1 MSYLSYSDSEL
12 YVYNRKKKYPNNYLD
27 QSQSSVPNI
36 FCNNCNNCNND
47 YNRLQLYFIILVVLF
62 LLSLLGGIFLHIDRK
77 TIIEQNSKILAEY
90 KHHQRLYNNHI
101 DNTIGYI
108 QKMIDLLIKTQ
119 GSLSNLK
126 FDVSFDHNYV
136 PDVIML

>member
-1 MSYLSYSDSEL
+1 MSFSESDEL
-12 YVYNRKKKYPNNYLD
+12 KKYPDKYFEEELIHQKETD
-27 QSQSSVPNI
+27 HRSSSSM
-36 FCNNCNNCNND
+36 FCNNCNND
-47 YNRLQLYFIILVVLF
+47 FNRLQLYFNILAVLF

-77 TIIEQNSKILAEY
+77 TIIEQNSKILSEY

-119 GSLSNLK
+119 GRLSNVK
-126 FDVSFDHNYV
+126 FDVSFDHNFV